1 MTRIVI
7 LADIHGNLP
16 ALEAVLDDVRA
27 MAPDQVIVNGDIIN
41 RGPQSNEC
49 LQAVRATGWPVV
61 FGNHEAYALMRVD
74 DTIEDEWRTDF
85 WLPFER
91 VAQALSEGEIAYI
104 RALPHKVVIDL
115 PNLPAMRIVHGSMRA
130 LNDALG
136 FWMSDAELLEAVDGA
151 PEPIVI
157 GAHSHRTF
165 ERRVGGRWML
175 NSGSVGAPFN
185 GDPGAQYL
193 LMTAANGNWKTE
205 FRSVAY
211 DRAPVYAAWAR
222 SGELE
227 CCMSAQVFK
236 YEVEMAT
243 FHLGAYIR
251 FCERH
256 GLNLNDR
263 ASFERYRAASRS
275 VPAGRSLKGHR
286 KSWLD

>member
-16 ALEAVLDDVRA
+16 AFEAAQADIQTLS
-27 MAPDQVIVNGDIIN
+27 PDEVIVNGDIIN

-130 LNDALG
+130 LNDGIG
-136 FWMSDAELLEAVDGA
+136 FWMEDDELLEAAEGA
-151 PEPIVI
+151 PEPIII
-157 GAHSHRTF
+157 GAHTHRPYDHHVE
-165 ERRVGGRWML
+165 ERWFL
-175 NSGSVGAPFN
+175 NCGAVGAPFN

-193 LMTAANGNWKTE
+193 VMTAHNGAWE
-205 FRSVAY
+205 ADFRSAPY
-211 DRAPVYAAWAR
+211 DRAPVYAAWEKTDILQRSMAAR
-222 SGELE
+222 T
-227 CCMSAQVFK
+227 FK
-236 YEVEMAT
+236 LEVETAT
-243 FHLGAYIR
+243 YHLGPYVR
-251 FCERH
+251 FCQNH
-256 GLNLNDR
+256 GLERNNP
-263 ASFERYRAASRS
+263 ASFERYWCDAAK
-275 VPAGRSLKGHR
+275 VPPGRSLKG
-286 KSWLD
+286 